1 MALFNTITIRTP
13 ESVELEFV
21 LAGIGSRAVALL
33 VDYVILGFGLLAIAL
48 VYSFLMFQV
57 VSIGESLPFDTAPVR
72 LWIVAISLLLSF
84 ALYIGYFVIF
94 ETLWYGQTPGKRYT
108 KIRVIRDDGQ
118 PERLPQATLR
128 ALLRPVDD
136 TLFIGFFCIVLSQTE
151 KRIGDWLAGTLVVQ
165 NDPNVTGQKIHI
177 PERAQTIGQ
186 DLTGLVNFNALSPD
200 DFATIRDF
208 LQRRP
213 TLSPK
218 AREQVSDQLARRFR
232 DQLELESLP
241 TEMTTLTFLEAL
253 YWGYQQQKDSERS
266 EI

>member
-1 MALFNTITIRTP
+1 MALFNTVTVRTP

-33 VDYVILGFGLLAIAL
+33 VDYVILGVGLVAIAII
-48 VYSFLMFQV
+48 YSFLMFQV
-57 VSIGESLPFDTAPVR
+57 DAVGEALTFDTAPIR
-72 LWIVAISLLLSF
+72 LWIVALSLLLSF
-84 ALYIGYFVIF
+84 ALYIGYFVLF

-118 PERLPQATLR
+118 SARLPQATLR

-136 TLFIGFFCIVLSQTE
+136 TLFIGFFCILLSKTE

-165 NDPNVTGQKIHI
+165 NDPNVVGQAIQI
-177 PERAQTIGQ
+177 PARAQAIGQ
-186 DLTGLVNFNALSPD
+186 DLIALVDFSVLSPD

-213 TLSPK
+213 TLTPK
-218 AREQVSDQLARRFR
+218 AREQVSGQLAHRFR

-241 TEMTTLTFLEAL
+241 TELTTLTFLEAL

-266 EI
+266 EM